1 VAHFKNVLQLKTP
14 RYMEKKFTNDDI
26 MQMER
31 FYRTAFINT
40 VSGFKN
46 ASLIGTQS
54 PEGVSNLAIFNSV
67 VHIGANPP
75 YLGFILR
82 PTTVERHT
90 YTNLKTTG
98 HYTINHVRQDLVAQA
113 HQTSAKYPAGT
124 SEFEACGFTPKFS
137 ESLQAPYVQ
146 ESSIKIGLEYVE
158 EQPIRAN
165 GTILIIGKVLEILLP
180 EAFIRASGHVELA
193 QAQSTAVAGLDSY
206 YRAELLTRLAYARPK
221 EQPKKLE

>member
-1 VAHFKNVLQLKTP
+1 
-14 RYMEKKFTNDDI
+14 MEKKFTHDDI
-26 MQMER
+26 MQMKR

-90 YTNLKTTG
+90 YTNLKATG
-98 HYTINHVRQDLVAQA
+98 QYTINHVPQDFVAQA
-113 HQTSAKYPAGT
+113 HQTSAKYPEGV
-124 SEFEACGFTPKFS
+124 SEFEACGFTPQFT
-137 ESLQAPYVQ
+137 ENIRAPYVQ
-146 ESSIKIGLEYVE
+146 ESVIKIGLEYVE

-180 EAFIRASGHVELA
+180 EEFIRTSGHVELV
-193 QAQSTAVAGLDSY
+193 QAQSTVVAGLDSY
-206 YRAELLTRLAYARPK
+206 YRAELLARLAYARPEEETK
-221 EQPKKLE
+221 PLK